1 MKHSGDDGGLPGE
14 DEGAAGDGFVEA
26 AEEGVAAEENKE
38 IEAEDGGAENE
49 RKGDGGVKEFPAA
62 EGAVGEKPSEGEAD
76 EQRERRGQGGH
87 AIPIMKGF
95 TQDYVNEH
103 YPGWSWSQLVNTL
116 KRAGLYAKKEGHGA
130 RITEG
135 FVGALVLA
143 EGDGVAIGDDGS
155 LKHWLKT
162 ERLASGEE
170 RSGRG

>member
-1 MKHSGDDGGLPGE
+1 MSNESLEVIDRFDYY
-14 DEGAAGDGFVEA
+14 FT
-26 AEEGVAAEENKE
+26 
-38 IEAEDGGAENE
+38 AEDVRDLAHY
-49 RKGDGGVKEFPAA
+49 
-62 EGAVGEKPSEGEAD
+62 
-76 EQRERRGQGGH
+76 GH

-95 TQDYVNEH
+95 TQDYVNHH

-155 LKHWLKT
+155 LEHWLKT
-162 ERLASGEE
+162 ERLKPGVN
-170 RSGRG
+170 RNGR